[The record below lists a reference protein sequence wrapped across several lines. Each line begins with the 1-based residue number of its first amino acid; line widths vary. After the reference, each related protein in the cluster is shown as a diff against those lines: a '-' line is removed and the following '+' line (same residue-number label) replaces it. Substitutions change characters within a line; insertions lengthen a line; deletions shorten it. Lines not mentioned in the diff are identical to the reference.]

1 MKRRQV
7 GHLKINSAVG
17 QEDLSQKR
25 VTNNIEIAES
35 VVVCDRLPELND
47 HRGDGA
53 LNATGCAETTPSK
66 RDIAAVTTNAEHKR
80 PWVFRARLLLGRRR
94 KLTVPPEVGAGAE
107 TAVPE
112 AVLAGAGPTEGRSLG
127 QIAWMRLKRDKVAL
141 VGGAFLIF
149 LLLVAIFAPL
159 IVRYLGD
166 PPNEFHQ
173 ELIDTAG
180 GTLTPIG
187 RFGGMSWDH
196 LMGIEPV
203 NGRDIFSR
211 IVYGS
216 RISLLIAFLATML
229 SVLIGTTLGIISG
242 FIGGLTDT
250 LTSRLMDVFLAFPLL
265 VLAIALAGVFP
276 DQTFGLQGNQLR
288 IALLIFIIGFFS
300 WPYIGRIIRGQT
312 LSLRERE
319 FVESAKSIGARRGY
333 ILRTEILPNLIAP
346 ILVYSTLLIPTNILF
361 EAALSFLGVGIRPPT
376 PSWGGMLSEAVVY
389 YTQPHFMF
397 WPGMAIFVTVLAF
410 NLFGDGLRD
419 ALDPRANR

>member
-1 MKRRQV
+1 
-7 GHLKINSAVG
+7 
-17 QEDLSQKR
+17 
-25 VTNNIEIAES
+25 
-35 VVVCDRLPELND
+35 
-47 HRGDGA
+47 
-53 LNATGCAETTPSK
+53 
-66 RDIAAVTTNAEHKR
+66 
-80 PWVFRARLLLGRRR
+80 
-94 KLTVPPEVGAGAE
+94 LTLPPEAGAE
-107 TAVPE
+107 AEAAIPE

-141 VGGAFLIF
+141 GGGIFLIF
-149 LLLVAIFAPL
+149 LILVAIFAPL
-159 IVRYLGD
+159 IVKYLGS

-180 GTLTPIG
+180 GTLEPIG

-196 LMGIEPV
+196 LMGVEPV

-216 RISLLIAFLATML
+216 RISLLIAFLATLL
-229 SVLIGTTLGIISG
+229 SVAIGTTLGIISG
-242 FIGGLTDT
+242 FIGGWTDT
-250 LTSRLMDVFLAFPLL
+250 FTSRLMDVFLAFPLL

-276 DQTFGLQGNQLR
+276 DQAFGLQGNQLR
-288 IALLIFIIGFFS
+288 IALLIFIIGFFN

-319 FVESAKSIGARRGY
+319 FVESARSLGARRGY
-333 ILRTEILPNLIAP
+333 ILRTEMLPNLIAP

-376 PSWGGMLSEAVVY
+376 PSWGGMLSDAVVY